1 MGGVVRGP
9 VPGVQDRR
17 AGGARRRQGGQR
29 HHGRAGAARE
39 GLSGVEQGGA
49 PNSQP
54 QVGTGKREFCTS
66 LIGSNAIAISDTFC
80 STLLR

>member
-29 HHGRAGAARE
+29 HDGRAGAARE
-39 GLSGVEQGGA
+39 GVSGLEQRGA

-54 QVGTGKREFCTS
+54 QVGKGERK
-66 LIGSNAIAISDTFC
+66 
-80 STLLR
+80 